1 MSIIRRSESINVLL
15 KQYRLRKFMQQI
27 LVQSYHG
34 RSLIGKRDVVGYGF
48 NGSYTYYDTTD
59 MPYPA
64 IRFREETEEITRLR
78 EKEKNDWKQ
87 LTLEEKK
94 KLYRHSFCL
103 TLSEIEAPTGEW
115 KYQLSI
121 IFFLVGIALYYFSFA
136 RRHFFAPLPKS
147 MTPEGK
153 QETRDMEILYKS
165 NPIFGLASKFDYEKG
180 DWK

>member
-1 MSIIRRSESINVLL
+1 MFFGLQSPLNDLFLDFSIFEVKKKTMSIIRRSESINVLL

-94 KLYRHSFCL
+94 KR
-103 TLSEIEAPTGEW
+103 
-115 KYQLSI
+115 K
-121 IFFLVGIALYYFSFA
+121 
-136 RRHFFAPLPKS
+136 
-147 MTPEGK
+147 
-153 QETRDMEILYKS
+153 
-165 NPIFGLASKFDYEKG
+165 
-180 DWK
+180 

>member
-94 KLYRHSFCL
+94 KR
-103 TLSEIEAPTGEW
+103 
-115 KYQLSI
+115 K
-121 IFFLVGIALYYFSFA
+121 
-136 RRHFFAPLPKS
+136 
-147 MTPEGK
+147 
-153 QETRDMEILYKS
+153 
-165 NPIFGLASKFDYEKG
+165 
-180 DWK
+180 